1 MTSNESL
8 FAVILFC
15 EKFDGVNPNNLQQIK
30 DKVKCQKINKTT
42 LKVSKNNYDSTI
54 YKCQEN
60 CGLFWYRHSSKS
72 IQTDRASGYNAINA
86 NSYKSFESF
95 IKDFEIN
102 LEDIV

>member
-42 LKVSKNNYDSTI
+42 LKVSKIDYDSTI
-54 YKCQEN
+54 YRCQEG
-60 CGLFWYRHSSKS
+60 CGLFWYRHISKS
-72 IQTDRASGYNAINA
+72 IQTDRDIGYNAINV
-86 NSYKSFESF
+86 NSYKSLESF
-95 IKDFEIN
+95 VKDFEIN

>member
-8 FAVILFC
+8 MAVILFC

-30 DKVKCQKINKTT
+30 DKVKCQKINKNT
-42 LKVSKNNYDSTI
+42 LKVSNFDFDSTI
-54 YKCQEN
+54 YRCQEN

-72 IQTDRASGYNAINA
+72 IQTDRVGGYNAINV
-86 NSYKSFESF
+86 NSYKSLESF
-95 IKDFEIN
+95 VKDFEIN

>member
-42 LKVSKNNYDSTI
+42 LKVSKIDNDYNI
-54 YKCQEN
+54 YRCQVG

-72 IQTDRASGYNAINA
+72 IQTDRTGMYNDINV

-95 IKDFEIN
+95 VKDFEIN